1 MYFLP
6 KAPQTGMV
14 ADPDALARDFVEA
27 KKISSSTTQYQWA
40 EETFKDRNLLEKST
54 HVKFMVSETS
64 ALLNIT
70 DAREPI
76 LKDTSGGYDT
86 DLVQV
91 PYNMSL
97 AKIDD
102 MELTWTSKYPELV
115 KIIFSFQYCRL
126 NRSGFGSSG
135 LLTNYNIVR
144 FIIKLD
150 IDGYQPEGAGCYKL
164 SNDGSVRG
172 TGFAGRSMAAC
183 ITYVGMLPAGNHKV
197 VPVVGQADS
206 RGLNAFNN
214 EYVSKPLATPPA
226 PGVCVG
232 NRSMSILRFARGK
245 MLEA

>member
-6 KAPQTGMV
+6 KAPQPGMV

-27 KKISSSTTQYQWA
+27 KKVAGSATQYQWQ
-40 EETFKDRNLLEKST
+40 ENTFKARSKLQAGT
-54 HVKFMVSETS
+54 HVKVMYAETNATLGVTNS
-64 ALLNIT
+64 RAPVLI
-70 DAREPI
+70 
-76 LKDTSGGYDT
+76 SGSGYDS
-86 DLVQV
+86 DNFQV

-102 MELTWTSKYPELV
+102 MALTWTSKYPELV

-126 NRSGFGSSG
+126 KRTGFGSSG
-135 LLTNYNIVR
+135 LIATHDIVR

-172 TGFAGRSMAAC
+172 TGFAGRSMASC

-206 RGLNAFNN
+206 RGLNLFNN
-214 EYVSKPLATPPA
+214 EYISKPLAIPPA
-226 PGVCVG
+226 PGVVVG
-232 NRSMSILRFARGK
+232 NRTMSILRFARGK
-245 MLEA
+245 MLES